1 MHTPTAN
8 PDLRQQ
14 LDEAALRLRRAAA
27 ARTPCAPVR
36 DILPADDVDAA
47 YRVQDI
53 NTEQRLT
60 GGARLVGRKIGLT
73 SAAVQRQLGV
83 DRPDYGMLFA
93 DMVVPDDG
101 EIEASRLLQPRAEA
115 EIAFVLGRDLTEA
128 QLTIADVMR
137 AVDYAV
143 AAIEIVD
150 SRIAGWD
157 IGIVDTIADNA
168 SSGCFVLGMLPR
180 RLDQIDLAAC
190 GMELRRNG
198 RIAAVGSGA
207 ACLGNPLAAA
217 MWLATTMVAC
227 GRPLL
232 AGDIVLSGALGPMVP
247 LSCGDIIE
255 AGVAGF
261 GKTRVHYRLTE
272 AV

>member
-1 MHTPTAN
+1 MHTPAGESAS
-8 PDLRQQ
+8 RRQ
-14 LDEAALRLRRAAA
+14 LDEAALRLRRAVE

-36 DILPADDVDAA
+36 DILPANDVEAA

-53 NTEQRLT
+53 NTEQRLA

-93 DMVVPDDG
+93 DMAVPDDG
-101 EIEASRLLQPRAEA
+101 EIEASSLLQPRAEA
-115 EIAFVLGRDLTEA
+115 EIAFVLGRDLTQA
-128 QLTIADVMR
+128 QLTIADLMR

-150 SRIAGWD
+150 SRIARWD

-168 SSGCFVLGMLPR
+168 SSGCFVLGTLPR
-180 RLDQIDLAAC
+180 RLDQLDLAAC
-190 GMELRRNG
+190 GMELLRNG
-198 RIAAVGSGA
+198 SIAAVGSGA

-217 MWLATTMVAC
+217 LWLATTMVAY

-247 LSCGDIIE
+247 LNRGDLIE
-255 AGVAGF
+255 AALAGL
-261 GKTRVHYRLTE
+261 GTTRVRYRPAE
-272 AV
+272 EI